1 MASDAVARRY
11 AHALFEIG
19 QEHGKL
25 KGLRDELDS
34 IAAAFGGSDE
44 FRRLLLHPGIET
56 DERRSAIRTLAES
69 WGLDEMLVN
78 FVFLLLDNERV
89 RKLPAIAEVYR
100 GLVDEEAGHVRAT
113 VTSAVELDGGEKRA
127 LKDVIGEMTGKE
139 VILTTEI
146 DESIIGGAIT
156 RIGGVVYDGSVRNQ
170 LENLKENIL
179 QEV

>member
-25 KGLRDELDS
+25 EALRDELDS
-34 IAAAFGGSDE
+34 IAGAFDDSDE
-44 FRRLLLHPGIET
+44 FRRLLLHPGI
-56 DERRSAIRTLAES
+56 DVQERRSAIRTLADS
-69 WGLDEMLVN
+69 WDIDPMLVN

-89 RKLPAIAEVYR
+89 RKLPAIAELYR
-100 GLVDEEAGHVRAT
+100 DYVDQEAGNVRAT

-127 LKDVIGEMTGKE
+127 LKQVIGEMTGKD
-139 VILTTEI
+139 VILTAEV

-170 LENLKENIL
+170 LENLKANIL